1 MMTSLFVKITGYVG
15 DFFLDFEHEFNTSG
29 ITVLYGSNGS
39 GKSTIISVL
48 SGFINHLE
56 TKIVLNDKSI
66 ENTKIFPPHKRP
78 FGTMF
83 QNPILFEHMSVSQNL
98 DYPIKRNKSLDQTL
112 LSKEELIN
120 YLELGSLLNRYPQ
133 NLSGGEKLR
142 VALAR
147 TILKQSD
154 YLLLDE
160 PMSDLDIKTKAR
172 LLNFLK
178 MINKKFKIPILYVS
192 HSIEEISQI
201 ADEIILIK
209 NGKKIITGSVS
220 KILNSNSF
228 QRLIGK
234 FESSS
239 VLEGI
244 LIKTDQLM
252 NMTTLDVNGQTLIVP
267 GRPGLMDKIVRVRIR
282 SRDIIVSPVKINTH
296 ITENELEGIITKIYT
311 EKDTAFSELVIK
323 LMKSKIKKTSQTLR
337 ARITTYNSNK
347 MKIAENKKVFIYIS
361 SVSIDRQTYKY

>member
-29 ITVLYGSNGS
+29 ITVLYGPNGS

-83 QNPILFEHMSVSQNL
+83 QNPILFEHMSVNQNL

-112 LSKEELIN
+112 LSKEELIH
-120 YLELGSLLNRYPQ
+120 YLELGSMLNRYPQ

-178 MINKKFKIPILYVS
+178 
-192 HSIEEISQI
+192 
-201 ADEIILIK
+201 
-209 NGKKIITGSVS
+209 
-220 KILNSNSF
+220 
-228 QRLIGK
+228 RLI
-234 FESSS
+234 F
-239 VLEGI
+239 
-244 LIKTDQLM
+244 
-252 NMTTLDVNGQTLIVP
+252 
-267 GRPGLMDKIVRVRIR
+267 R
-282 SRDIIVSPVKINTH
+282 
-296 ITENELEGIITKIYT
+296 
-311 EKDTAFSELVIK
+311 
-323 LMKSKIKKTSQTLR
+323 
-337 ARITTYNSNK
+337 
-347 MKIAENKKVFIYIS
+347 
-361 SVSIDRQTYKY
+361 